1 MKELKFPKL
10 SKDKMIEKL
19 EHPSGLTRIIIDTD
33 TANEIDDQ
41 FAIAWAALSPEKLK
55 IEAVTAE
62 PFSFAHHQREIVE
75 AEKYLKNMEKNNIE
89 KNISETPTN
98 FVLEWVKRLH
108 KRGTKAKE
116 VKFVNTDEGMELSY
130 QEILTVYDKLS
141 IPSKGKVFRGS
152 TSYLKSLDQPIKS
165 DASELIID
173 LAKSGS
179 DPLYLV
185 AIGCPTNIASALIMA
200 PEIINDVVVI
210 WTSAYPS
217 LSPHFNGA
225 SLNLVQDPISS
236 KLIYDSGVPHV
247 YLPGYHVG
255 AQLTISEPEMEKFVK
270 GKGAIGDYLY
280 YLYTEK
286 NPLHKK
292 FAIDDTYRRTWVIW
306 DIINIAWLINP
317 DWVPT
322 FLTTSPVLNDELL
335 WEKSDHRHLMREAFD
350 VRRDEIFIDFYEK
363 LNKL

>member
-1 MKELKFPKL
+1 
-10 SKDKMIEKL
+10 
-19 EHPSGLTRIIIDTD
+19 
-33 TANEIDDQ
+33 
-41 FAIAWAALSPEKLK
+41 
-55 IEAVTAE
+55 
-62 PFSFAHHQREIVE
+62 
-75 AEKYLKNMEKNNIE
+75 
-89 KNISETPTN
+89 
-98 FVLEWVKRLH
+98 
-108 KRGTKAKE
+108 
-116 VKFVNTDEGMELSY
+116 
-130 QEILTVYDKLS
+130 
-141 IPSKGKVFRGS
+141 
-152 TSYLKSLDQPIKS
+152 
-165 DASELIID
+165 
-173 LAKSGS
+173 
-179 DPLYLV
+179 
-185 AIGCPTNIASALIMA
+185 MA